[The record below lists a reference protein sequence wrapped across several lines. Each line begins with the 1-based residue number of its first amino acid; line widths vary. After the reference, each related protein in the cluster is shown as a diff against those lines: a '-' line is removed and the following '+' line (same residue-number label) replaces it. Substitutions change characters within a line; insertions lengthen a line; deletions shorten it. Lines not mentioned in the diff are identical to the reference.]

1 MKIRNLVFF
10 GAIVVILLFPAGS
23 WGMMLAPIPN
33 LTVIV
38 NTQEEDSTFD
48 FNLTY
53 CSTNIAGITT
63 CSKYDQ
69 FNLETQNLT
78 ASQSVFIFPGGKY
91 YVSEKKVSG
100 WKIDSIFCTSENPE
114 TLFLYTQ
121 NGVSFSPIALEN
133 IICVFNNV
141 KAPAKTPVLIVPGLV
156 GTEMKKGNEL
166 LWADLGRMLSDIGD
180 SFLDAL
186 SFSVNLTSNDSLVSI
201 ADVIRKLETGLGL
214 VKYDYSEGL
223 INEFKGQ
230 DYVGEENLF
239 TFPYDWRYGV
249 SGVMPDGKINSD
261 LLGEKINEILQQ
273 TGADK
278 LDIVAHS
285 MGGLIVKKY
294 VMDNSADNKISK
306 AVFVGV
312 PNTGTPKAFKGLLQG
327 DNFGIPWLYD
337 SEIKKISENMP
348 SAYDL
353 LPSQQY
359 YDIKGSFVETI
370 YLPELTDENPSVQSI
385 AKNLNYEETK
395 SFLTDSHGLNS
406 LALSNAES
414 LHTQSFDNFDMRTAG
429 VDLYAIDGCKAA
441 TLSKI
446 AEITNE
452 SFGSSVEYRGI
463 KFTPGD
469 NTVPLESATNL
480 PINQNNKYYA
490 LVAEHGKMLSQDG
503 VRQEIVNLVS
513 GSELSTNSV
522 YIESVI
528 TQDISNCQLNGKA
541 ISVFSPIN
549 IFVTDQDGNK
559 LGLAEDGSIINEIL
573 NADFE
578 IWGEHKFVYL
588 PTDGGQIY
596 NVNINGTDSG
606 IYTIKTEDIQN
617 SQIGITEVFSNLPV
631 TAQLLGQLDLS
642 AGTTTL
648 SLDVDG
654 DGTTDQSI
662 SPSAVLGSD
671 QADDLIPPASEATIV
686 GEKKKPAQKIIFWLR
701 GKKQNTDE
709 TGIQVDIIATDD
721 NSGVLAVW
729 YNLDNAGYQKID
741 GDKAQVDVTGDG
753 EHTIL
758 FFSTDKAGNN
768 ETEQSLG
775 FEIKGNKNKFKV
787 FFTEIKNLMYNKAK
801 INIDQDKTKFPW
813 NLGKMTKDAKHSA
826 QKPILPNILDSLK
839 NKFKFSWV
847 R

>member
-1 MKIRNLVFF
+1 MKNK
-10 GAIVVILLFPAGS
+10 VILLFIAGLILFMPLVS
-23 WGMMLAPIPN
+23 YAMYMPSGS
-33 LTVIV
+33 LTVVV
-38 NTQEEDSTFD
+38 NTQEQDSSFD
-48 FNLTY
+48 FSLTY
-53 CSTNIAGITT
+53 CSTDVAGVTT

-141 KAPAKTPVLIVPGLV
+141 KASAKTPVLIVPGLV
-156 GTEMKKGNEL
+156 GTEMKKGDEL
-166 LWADLGRMLSDIGD
+166 LWPNVPRMVIDIGD
-180 SFLDAL
+180 EFMDPLA
-186 SFSVNLTSNDSLVSI
+186 FNKNLTSIDSEVYKSDI
-201 ADVIRKLETGLGL
+201 IREEPLFNYTK
-214 VKYDYSEGL
+214 GL

-230 DYVGEENLF
+230 DYVEGESLF

-273 TGADK
+273 TGVDK

-312 PNTGTPKAFKGLLQG
+312 PNTGAPKSVKNLLQG
-327 DNFGIPWLYD
+327 DSLGVLGLND
-337 SEIKKISENMP
+337 EEVKKISQNMP
-348 SAYDL
+348 AIYDL

-370 YLPELTDENPSVQSI
+370 YLPELTDENPSVQGI
-385 AKNLNYEETK
+385 AKDLNYEETK